1 MARRLGKDQKPEMIE
16 RVHDRARNITAL
28 LCSPS
33 EAYHYFK
40 LATCCKTLCCLD
52 FMSRCFLEY
61 GLLKTHAG
69 FVHVYVADVA
79 MTTEMAVCP
88 SMLIIFK

>member
-1 MARRLGKDQKPEMIE
+1 MARQLGKDQKPEMIE

-61 GLLKTHAG
+61 CLLKTYA
-69 FVHVYVADVA
+69 VLYMYVADVA
-79 MTTEMAVCP
+79 MTTEIAVVQAC
-88 SMLIIFK
+88 